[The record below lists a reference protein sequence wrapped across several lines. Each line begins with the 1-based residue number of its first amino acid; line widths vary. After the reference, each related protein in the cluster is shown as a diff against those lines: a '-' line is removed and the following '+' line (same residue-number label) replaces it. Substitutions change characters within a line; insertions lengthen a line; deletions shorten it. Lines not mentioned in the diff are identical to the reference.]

1 MVFQYQGVF
10 WNLREQSYKF
20 HVKVRPHYSP
30 RKGSK
35 LSPKLGRAVF
45 FPHKMSKT
53 WKFSVFYLEIKQSHG
68 NKKCSPSKIGRG
80 GSRKNLW
87 KWFLSPPNIPWR
99 LGGRIKQILN
109 FKALAAS
116 KRLLQLAWNFAW
128 PPHSSVWCRKSSEEV
143 NPITFNF
150 LFAAYYDSI
159 RYIDIFF
166 KNPIQTYQ

>member
-45 FPHKMSKT
+45 FPHKMPKT

-68 NKKCSPSKIGRG
+68 NKKCSPSKIGRVG
-80 GSRKNLW
+80 TRKNLW
-87 KWFLSPPNIPWR
+87 KWFLSPPKAPWR
-99 LGGRIKQILN
+99 LGGRIEQIIN
-109 FKALAAS
+109 FRALAEPL
-116 KRLLQLAWNFAW
+116 KHPQLSWDFAW
-128 PPHSSVWCRKSSEEV
+128 PSKSSVWSRKSTEEV
-143 NPITFNF
+143 NKM
-150 LFAAYYDSI
+150 
-159 RYIDIFF
+159 IFKKF
-166 KNPIQTYQ
+166 SAP